1 MNYYFF
7 GYNEKK
13 TVLII
18 LTKAVSN
25 NLATANNDGSR
36 LEEANS
42 MLSSDNRD
50 KASIKYFTE
59 ISDNSVE
66 DSNNRVTML
75 DNTGRSAMTAVV
87 ITELF
92 SVVEEPEVV
101 NPLVIGF
108 NPKIHTKCC
117 NVWTKNK

>member
-1 MNYYFF
+1 M
-7 GYNEKK
+7 
-13 TVLII
+13 LII

-92 SVVEEPEVV
+92 SVLEEPEVV
-101 NPLVIGF
+101 NPDVIGF